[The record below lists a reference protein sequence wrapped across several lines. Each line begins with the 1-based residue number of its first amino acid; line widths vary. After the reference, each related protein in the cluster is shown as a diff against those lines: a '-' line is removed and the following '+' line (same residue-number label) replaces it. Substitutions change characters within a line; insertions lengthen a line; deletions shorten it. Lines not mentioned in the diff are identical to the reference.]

1 MCWEDSSW
9 SNFAVSC
16 SARIQ
21 FPCNFQPVRMW
32 KTAILVLA
40 LSSAVWSGVPL
51 LNRNVPVTSRQETIS
66 GYRLPNTTSP
76 LRYDIELTT
85 HVHDHGS
92 VNQFDFEGK
101 VSVSLRVQ
109 EQNVQNITLHHRQI
123 TVTHVKLSEVSST
136 GNVVIV
142 NDDLSFSTD
151 ETYEFLIVHA
161 PSALRVGNYVLEVQY
176 HGVLRSDN
184 GGFYR
189 SSYTDASG
197 KTRWIATTQFES
209 TDARHAFPCYDEPG
223 TRAPIGLKL
232 THGNTYHAIANMPIK
247 SKATL

>member
-1 MCWEDSSW
+1 
-9 SNFAVSC
+9 
-16 SARIQ
+16 
-21 FPCNFQPVRMW
+21 MW
-32 KTAILVLA
+32 KTAILVLG
-40 LSSAVWSGVPL
+40 LSSAVFSGVPL
-51 LNRNVPVTSRQETIS
+51 LNRNLPATSRQETVT

-76 LRYDIELTT
+76 LRYDVELTT

-92 VNQFDFEGK
+92 ANQFDFEGK
-101 VSVSLRVQ
+101 VSVSLQVL
-109 EQNVQNITLHHRQI
+109 EQNVQNITLHHRRI
-123 TVTHVKLSEVSST
+123 TVTHVKLSEAGTT
-136 GNVVIV
+136 GNNVIV
-142 NDDLSFSTD
+142 DDDSSFSTD
-151 ETYEFLIVHA
+151 ETYEFLIVHS
-161 PSALRVGNYVLEVQY
+161 PSTLKVGTYMLEINY

-189 SSYTDASG
+189 SSYTDANG

-247 SKATL
+247 NQVPL